1 MLSKQLPAIFASVCE
16 ALASRL
22 DDRQCRRR
30 YFLAYCLGCLL
41 GYFGYWFGR
50 ASPGFPW
57 GGPGDFTTLYT
68 GALIFRSGHAQQL
81 YDLAVQKEIQ
91 DLLLRSHGWMFKDG
105 LLLYVYPPF
114 FAPLFIPLTFLR
126 LSIAFH
132 FWNLI
137 TLGFLLASVRL
148 LLKDQNR
155 CSPREFLIASLVVL
169 AFFPVFES
177 FYKGQSSFLVLFSL
191 TYTYLSLKRGY
202 DGRAGFALAVGLI
215 KPQLVLVVALV
226 LLIQKRRR
234 AIAAFVVSSLLL
246 SILCW
251 ILVGTQAISAYFS
264 LSRSAMTWDGAFNFI
279 PGRMPNLRGT
289 IHRVTDVIRLL
300 SGGAQPSTHAMLLT
314 ALALSLLVLIWIMHC
329 WKGTWKPAA
338 HRFDLQFA
346 FTIIATLLITPY
358 IYGHDL
364 SLLVLVGF
372 LVFGA
377 LTRHGRADQAQ
388 SFLAT
393 GHIIALSPLFFGSI
407 EGSAQVIMLALA
419 AAMVWL
425 SRVIYNCPDGCGVTA
440 THRD

>member
-1 MLSKQLPAIFASVCE
+1 MLSKQLSAIFMSLCE
-16 ALASRL
+16 ALARRL
-22 DDRQCRRR
+22 DDRQYRRR

-41 GYFGYWFGR
+41 GYVGYWFSR

-57 GGPGDFTTLYT
+57 GGPGDFTTFYT

-81 YDLAVQKEIQ
+81 YDLAVQREIQ
-91 DLLLRSHGWMFKDG
+91 DLLLRSHGWMFQDG
-105 LLLYVYPPF
+105 LLPYVYPPF
-114 FAPLFIPLTFLR
+114 FAPLFIPLTFLP

-132 FWNLI
+132 VWNLI
-137 TLGFLLASVRL
+137 TLAFLLASVRL
-148 LLKDQNR
+148 LLKDQDR
-155 CSPREFLIASLVVL
+155 CSSREFFTASLMVL

-177 FYKGQSSFLVLFSL
+177 FYKGQSSFLVLFGL
-191 TYTYLSLKRGY
+191 TYTYLLLKRGY

-226 LLIQKRRR
+226 LLIQRRRR
-234 AIAAFVVSSLLL
+234 AISAFVASSLLL

-264 LSRSAMTWDGAFNFI
+264 LSRSVMTWDGAFNFI

-289 IHRVTDVIRLL
+289 IYRVADVFRLL
-300 SGGAQPSTHAMLLT
+300 SGAQPSTQAMLLT
-314 ALALSLLVLIWIMHC
+314 ALALSFIVLIWIMHC
-329 WKGTWKPAA
+329 WKGTWKPTAY
-338 HRFDLQFA
+338 RFHLQFA
-346 FTIIATLLITPY
+346 FTIIGTLLITPY

-364 SLLVLVGF
+364 SLVVLAGF

-377 LTRHGRADQAQ
+377 LKRYGKADQAQ
-388 SFLAT
+388 AFLAT
-393 GHIIALSPLFFGSI
+393 GHIMALSPLFFGSI

-425 SRVIYNCPDGCGVTA
+425 SRMIINPHYS
-440 THRD
+440 